1 MNKIKRAAVEQE
13 RLAKYAKIRNSIL
26 FAMGFINSYVEVA
39 LKEPKDKTEEL
50 YKDQLTEAV
59 VDLDDARQLYDY
71 LLGENKH
78 YD

>member
-1 MNKIKRAAVEQE
+1 MNKLQKAAMRQE

-26 FAMGFINSYVEVA
+26 FSMGFMQSYVEVV
-39 LKEPKDKTEEL
+39 LKEPKNEADEL
-50 YKDQLTEAV
+50 YKNQLNEAI